1 MCARSIGRTC
11 AGLTQHTMIDCE
23 CADTALVSPPC
34 ETCVANKQASLCGA
48 RTSDASLAT
57 MQSFKNYLHA
67 VREGDS
73 KPARTTIKGLSVFT
87 GGFLII
93 AGFFGLSMI
102 IQGDLLYVV
111 GSIYAII
118 FGLLVLVVEIK
129 DRTPIITRAYQWIDT
144 YLKFLTLQV
153 RALQR
158 ER

>member
-1 MCARSIGRTC
+1 
-11 AGLTQHTMIDCE
+11 
-23 CADTALVSPPC
+23 
-34 ETCVANKQASLCGA
+34 
-48 RTSDASLAT
+48 